1 MESVRALSSFP
12 ATGGSHLGVIGDS
25 DTPSVL
31 LMSSL
36 LCNLMLVAVTAE
48 NCASQRWDIGN
59 GSGIFSTFVVI
70 SGYSALTLI
79 QKVWRFEA
87 ISKMHVAC

>member
-1 MESVRALSSFP
+1 MRALSLFP
-12 ATGGSHLGVIGDS
+12 ATGGSHLGVMGDS
-25 DTPSVL
+25 DTLSVL

-36 LCNLMLVAVTAE
+36 LWNLMLVAVTAE

-59 GSGIFSTFVVI
+59 ESGLFSTFVVI

-79 QKVWRFEA
+79 QNV
-87 ISKMHVAC
+87 